1 MRDQH
6 ILDIAKAY
14 QSIYISEDNVNEL
27 NLGQLGSTIEKAAD
41 TYVKPNLERLA
52 AQKGREKVG
61 NLPILGDIG
70 AEAGR
75 RTASDLYNKAKTSV
89 KTGDLG
95 AALQTGRTALDMLR
109 NSYEPDAFDIIL
121 EYLVA
126 EGYADTNKAALAIMA
141 NMSEEWKQSIVEAMI
156 SEDSGDPLGKI
167 PKLKAEIEIANL
179 KRQRNQQNAA
189 SQLRSGSYG
198 VPSYARSQEMDAE
211 SRHNE
216 AGLTKAQSRQ
226 ILAQNRRDLEAA
238 AGLKPGS
245 TEKDAWYNDPNYGK
259 DLDGKMKFFSPRTV
273 LAKQGGVEGKL
284 TVDPNTGK
292 KTFAAGAFTDAEKA
306 RYTSKGGK

>member
-1 MRDQH
+1 MEAKEVRGLMEAYASVYEKYDHKKKKKVMHDCATHGEHVKWGVGVMIKEMHTLDEEGNITHYDVEFEHGIERNVPVQELTILEGGMHEHYINDEKNAELIEDQ
-6 ILDIAKAY
+6 KE
-14 QSIYISEDNVNEL
+14 SV
-27 NLGQLGSTIEKAAD
+27 
-41 TYVKPNLERLA
+41 
-52 AQKGREKVG
+52 
-61 NLPILGDIG
+61 
-70 AEAGR
+70 
-75 RTASDLYNKAKTSV
+75 DL
-89 KTGDLG
+89 
-95 AALQTGRTALDMLR
+95 
-109 NSYEPDAFDIIL
+109 FDYLL

-126 EGYADTNKAALAIMA
+126 EGYADTNKAALAIML

-156 SEDSGDPLGKI
+156 SEDYGDPLGKI

>member
-167 PKLKAEIEIANL
+167 PKLKADIELQKLRAERNRLNALQSLRMSTPGGISLADHEAQ
-179 KRQRNQQNAA
+179 QRE
-189 SQLRSGSYG
+189 YG
-198 VPSYARSQEMDAE
+198 HRD
-211 SRHNE
+211 
-216 AGLTKAQSRQ
+216 AGLTKAQSLEIQ
-226 ILAQNRRDLEAA
+226 RRDRRQLELA
-238 AGLKPGS
+238 AGLNPGS
-245 TEKDAWYNDPNYGK
+245 TEKYAYYNNPDYGK

>member
-6 ILDIAKAY
+6 ILDITKAY

-126 EGYADTNKAALAIMA
+126 EGYADTNQDALVLMA
-141 NMSEEWKQSIVEAMI
+141 NLNQEQINDILTERRREERGQPRREESSPAVQVQKREIRNQEGRPVGQRRRPKGSPV
-156 SEDSGDPLGKI
+156 DPDDQPETPVAKF
-167 PKLKAEIEIANL
+167 
-179 KRQRNQQNAA
+179 QRN
-189 SQLRSGSYG
+189 
-198 VPSYARSQEMDAE
+198 
-211 SRHNE
+211 
-216 AGLTKAQSRQ
+216 RQ
-226 ILAQNRRDLEAA
+226 YQ
-238 AGLKPGS
+238 
-245 TEKDAWYNDPNYGK
+245 KDASERAQASSRFN
-259 DLDGKMKFFSPRTV
+259 
-273 LAKQGGVEGKL
+273 
-284 TVDPNTGK
+284 
-292 KTFAAGAFTDAEKA
+292 
-306 RYTSKGGK
+306 